1 MARLPRAA
9 QADVARDGPPRATGA
24 LAAKRPPIALPR
36 RARFAEL
43 VDAVLAECRSAVF
56 DAETEVRADAG
67 AAGVHRM
74 RVAVRRLRSALR
86 LLRDALGRA
95 RAERLRD
102 GLEPL
107 ADALGAVRDLDVFLA
122 RVALCETLGAPST
135 QEIASRA
142 AEARREAFGALVRQL
157 DSDAWAQRRVE
168 LELLRARARRGSAS
182 SARLGMPASGAAREL
197 VGLADRRALRA
208 GRGYA
213 ELSPD
218 QRHRLRLRV
227 KAARYATELFAPL
240 LPAKAA
246 RRYVRRA
253 VELQDALGVEC
264 DAARTRSLVARLG
277 ASSAEPGVAFLL
289 GHAAGQASQAR
300 PECDRAWRRF
310 RRAPRPW
317 K

>member
-1 MARLPRAA
+1 MARPPRAA
-9 QADVARDGPPRATGA
+9 PADVPRDGPPRATKV
-24 LAAKRPPIALPR
+24 LAATRPPIALPR

-43 VDAVLAECRSAVF
+43 IDAVLAECLRAVF
-56 DAETEVRADAG
+56 DAEGEARADAD
-67 AAGVHRM
+67 AEGVHRM

-86 LLRDALGRA
+86 LLRDALGRV

-107 ADALGAVRDLDVFLA
+107 ADALGAVRDLDVLLA
-122 RVALCETLGAPST
+122 RVALCETLGAPSAL
-135 QEIASRA
+135 ELASRA

-157 DSDAWAQRRVE
+157 DSDAWAQRRIE
-168 LELLRARARRGSAS
+168 LELLRTRARRGSAPG
-182 SARLGMPASGAAREL
+182 ARLGVPASVVAREL
-197 VGLADRRALRA
+197 AGLADRRALRA

-213 ELSPD
+213 ELSPER
-218 QRHRLRLRV
+218 RHRLRLRV
-227 KAARYATELFAPL
+227 KAARYAAELFAPL
-240 LPAKAA
+240 LPAKDA

-253 VELQDALGVEC
+253 AELQDALGVEC

-289 GHAAGQASQAR
+289 GHAAGQAIQAR
-300 PECDRAWRRF
+300 PESDRAWRRF

-317 K
+317 E